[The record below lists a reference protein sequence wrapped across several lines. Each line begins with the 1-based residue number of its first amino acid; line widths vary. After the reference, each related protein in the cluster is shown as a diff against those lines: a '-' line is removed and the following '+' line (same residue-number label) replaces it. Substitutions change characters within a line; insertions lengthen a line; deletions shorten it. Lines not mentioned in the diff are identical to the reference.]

1 MSLTGRVG
9 GYKKTIR
16 KRKKKSVLYITGA
29 RSGQFFFLLFLK
41 NDSPF
46 VRCDA
51 PSSRSLALPSYM
63 FDCCLSL
70 FPLVWKSPFSPW
82 SRIFNESP
90 LSFSP
95 LVVMTQLNN
104 ELSCWR
110 WKAAVYFLIESQEN
124 QTFFWGVLYLIS
136 SVLCV
141 QCIMHTYI

>member
-1 MSLTGRVG
+1 MQSRETSRESKKSLIHPLRLILLQMSLTGEG
-9 GYKKTIR
+9 QNYKE
-16 KRKKKSVLYITGA
+16 KKEKVSPIHNGGA

-90 LSFSP
+90 LPPRRNDS
-95 LVVMTQLNN
+95 
-104 ELSCWR
+104 
-110 WKAAVYFLIESQEN
+110 IE
-124 QTFFWGVLYLIS
+124 
-136 SVLCV
+136 
-141 QCIMHTYI
+141 